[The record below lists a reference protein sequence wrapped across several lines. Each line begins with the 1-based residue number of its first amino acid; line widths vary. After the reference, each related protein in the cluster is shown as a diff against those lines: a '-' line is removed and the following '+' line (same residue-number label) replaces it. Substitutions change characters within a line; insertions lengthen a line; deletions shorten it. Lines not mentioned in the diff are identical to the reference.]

1 MEIWLHPALRFA
13 HYALLLGLFGLVAF
27 RAIGLPASMARAASG
42 NARLAV
48 GAAIMAP
55 AVSLAL
61 MLVGIA
67 EMMGQPVSE
76 LERETI
82 AAMVLQTS
90 VGWAFLAR
98 LLVLVTA
105 ALVLLYSAR
114 SPGWTPVVAV
124 LYALALITLPWSGHA
139 AAGEGMAGSLHRLTD
154 AAHLMAAGLWIGA
167 IGWFLHLIKLAH
179 RAPDRLAAA
188 SLLGIMHRFA
198 PFGVLLVMVVTV
210 TGIINTVL
218 ITGWA
223 ELRALL
229 VTSYGWLLIA
239 KVAAVGLMLMC
250 GARNAALSRTAVMQG
265 GTDSTQSALAALRI
279 SLASEVGLAAIVIG
293 LVAIL
298 GLASPMP

>member
-55 AVSLAL
+55 AVTLAL

-139 AAGEGMAGSLHRLTD
+139 AAGGGH
-154 AAHLMAAGLWIGA
+154 
-167 IGWFLHLIKLAH
+167 GWFT
-179 RAPDRLAAA
+179 APPERCGPSHGSWALDWRNRL
-188 SLLGIMHRFA
+188 
-198 PFGVLLVMVVTV
+198 V
-210 TGIINTVL
+210 
-218 ITGWA
+218 
-223 ELRALL
+223 
-229 VTSYGWLLIA
+229 
-239 KVAAVGLMLMC
+239 
-250 GARNAALSRTAVMQG
+250 
-265 GTDSTQSALAALRI
+265 
-279 SLASEVGLAAIVIG
+279 LASDQTRPPRA
-293 LVAIL
+293 
-298 GLASPMP
+298 